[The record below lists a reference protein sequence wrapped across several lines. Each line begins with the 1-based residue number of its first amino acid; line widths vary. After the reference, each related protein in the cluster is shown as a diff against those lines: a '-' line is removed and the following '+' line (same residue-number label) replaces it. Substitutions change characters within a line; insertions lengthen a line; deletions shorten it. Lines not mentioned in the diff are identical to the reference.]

1 MSLALWIYY
10 RGKVGNRFL
19 SALVIHQRSHLHGD
33 LWCSDALKNSK
44 LVKGIIRVFCNYLDL
59 TRAVSLFAPRALWGH
74 AERFSLTFGL
84 IISLYPCLPSHPNKK
99 LPIGWAVFLSC
110 RDVQWPKTSCRD
122 YEWNRR
128 RIQNLSLI
136 PQEGFLQSNKE
147 ILHNPEIIGDRF
159 QSL

>member
-44 LVKGIIRVFCNYLDL
+44 LVKGSIRVFCSYLDL
-59 TRAVSLFAPRALWGH
+59 TRALWGH
-74 AERFSLTFGL
+74 ALRFSLTFGS

-122 YEWNRR
+122 YECNSLRV
-128 RIQNLSLI
+128 QNLSLI